1 MPALQSFNGHIFS
14 VGQLLVQEFHGEKL
28 KLEIKGVNAVEAS
41 QLQKK
46 GAPPASGNTSM
57 RGILMPETH
66 VSYLKASK
74 SPMKLK
80 GSGKR

>member
-28 KLEIKGVNAVEAS
+28 KLEVNAVEAS